1 MNDRCCEGKL
11 RLLFEYRNAANL
23 HSARVALM
31 AEIASGLLP
40 EVEFSLLNEA
50 ARQAYE
56 KCVEA
61 HQRFLTH
68 MKEHG
73 C

>member
-1 MNDRCCEGKL
+1 MNDLCCEGKL

-23 HSARVALM
+23 YSARVALM

-61 HQRFLTH
+61 HRRFLTH

>member
-23 HSARVALM
+23 YSTRVALM
-31 AEIASGLLP
+31 AEIAAGLLP
-40 EVEFSLLNEA
+40 KLEFILLSEA
-50 ARQAYE
+50 TSQAHE
-56 KCVEA
+56 KCIEA
-61 HQRFLTH
+61 RGSFLTH
-68 MKEHG
+68 MREHG